1 MFQQLSA
8 DADKEKNE
16 HRSPAVKINVR
27 NQEEDDVFEEGNKES
42 EKRPVLEETG
52 VANAGDNKPLAS
64 NAGSRLFV
72 LWGHPTAT

>member
-1 MFQQLSA
+1 M
-8 DADKEKNE
+8 
-16 HRSPAVKINVR
+16 KINVR

-64 NAGSRLFV
+64 NAGSRFFV
-72 LWGHPTAT
+72 FMGSSSRDVMPLGQCISNSGVRPSRGCI